1 MAQEGYRALSPGR
14 VLVIMGGGL
23 GFRVLWSLLG
33 CALGIRVCIIMGTI
47 KGSRHVVDADMA

>member
-14 VLVIMGGGL
+14 VLVIMGGW
-23 GFRVLWSLLG
+23 LWSLLG
-33 CALGIRVCIIMGTI
+33 GALGIRGRIMMGTI